1 MPASGPRSR
10 GARVRPRSCQG
21 CQPWPR
27 ASAVSGLVLATQKL
41 GGITG
46 RGTSG
51 PSSNTCRLLARDHA
65 APESTLA
72 LAKAASL
79 GRERVRPLAWCS
91 RPRNSAAS
99 LEGQLMASW
108 HEAAAVAAPRPRRAP
123 RPKPK
128 PRAVPRRKAAAKAG
142 VAGGLAWIIV
152 GSVLLAG
159 IVALNVAVLRL
170 NIRLDHMNNEREQLR
185 AENAAL
191 GAKLSGAVSS
201 PRIQAL
207 AKARGFV
214 PADPTTI
221 GYVDL
226 TRGRS
231 R

>member
-1 MPASGPRSR
+1 
-10 GARVRPRSCQG
+10 
-21 CQPWPR
+21 
-27 ASAVSGLVLATQKL
+27 
-41 GGITG
+41 
-46 RGTSG
+46 
-51 PSSNTCRLLARDHA
+51 
-65 APESTLA
+65 
-72 LAKAASL
+72 
-79 GRERVRPLAWCS
+79 
-91 RPRNSAAS
+91 
-99 LEGQLMASW
+99 MASW
-108 HEAAAVAAPRPRRAP
+108 HAAAAPAPARAPARKRPRPRDLDQKQVLP
-123 RPKPK
+123 T
-128 PRAVPRRKAAAKAG
+128 PRRRGKAKTG

-226 TRGRS
+226 TPGRA

>member
-1 MPASGPRSR
+1 
-10 GARVRPRSCQG
+10 
-21 CQPWPR
+21 
-27 ASAVSGLVLATQKL
+27 
-41 GGITG
+41 
-46 RGTSG
+46 
-51 PSSNTCRLLARDHA
+51 
-65 APESTLA
+65 
-72 LAKAASL
+72 
-79 GRERVRPLAWCS
+79 
-91 RPRNSAAS
+91 
-99 LEGQLMASW
+99 MASW
-108 HEAAAVAAPRPRRAP
+108 HEAAAVAAPRPRSAP

-128 PRAVPRRKAAAKAG
+128 PRAVPRRKAKAKAG

-152 GSVLLAG
+152 ASVLLAG

-170 NIRLDHMNNEREQLR
+170 NIRLDHMNTEREELR

-207 AKARGFV
+207 AKQRGFV

-226 TRGRS
+226 AARRA

>member
-1 MPASGPRSR
+1 
-10 GARVRPRSCQG
+10 
-21 CQPWPR
+21 
-27 ASAVSGLVLATQKL
+27 
-41 GGITG
+41 
-46 RGTSG
+46 
-51 PSSNTCRLLARDHA
+51 
-65 APESTLA
+65 
-72 LAKAASL
+72 
-79 GRERVRPLAWCS
+79 
-91 RPRNSAAS
+91 
-99 LEGQLMASW
+99 MASW
-108 HEAAAVAAPRPRRAP
+108 HEAAAVAAPRPRSAP

-128 PRAVPRRKAAAKAG
+128 PRTVPRRKAKAG

-170 NIRLDHMNNEREQLR
+170 NIRLDHMNKEREQLR

-226 TRGRS
+226 TPGRA